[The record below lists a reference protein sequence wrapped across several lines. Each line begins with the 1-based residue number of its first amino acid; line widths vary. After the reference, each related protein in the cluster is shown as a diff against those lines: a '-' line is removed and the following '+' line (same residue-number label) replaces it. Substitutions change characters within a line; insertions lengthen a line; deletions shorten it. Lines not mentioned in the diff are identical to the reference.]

1 MNALLEAEGY
11 DSSKED
17 LGNRYQV
24 CTTNKAWR
32 TILRCRE
39 EIKPKV
45 AGDLL
50 NSFDD

>member
-17 LGNRYQV
+17 LGRRYLH
-24 CTTNKAWR
+24 CGTIKAWR

-39 EIKPKV
+39 ENKPTE
-45 AGDLL
+45 
-50 NSFDD
+50 

>member
-17 LGNRYQV
+17 LGRRLH
-24 CTTNKAWR
+24 CGTIKAWR

-39 EIKPKV
+39 ENKPTE
-45 AGDLL
+45 
-50 NSFDD
+50 